1 MTLSLPLQIAI
12 VTETY
17 PPEINGVASTIA
29 RFINGLHECGHSISL
44 IRPRQGRGD
53 QARDQERFSEVL
65 VSGIPIPG
73 YSALKIGLP
82 EKNMLIRKWVK
93 QRPDLV
99 HLVTEGPLGW
109 SALQAAKKL
118 GIPVCSDFRT
128 NFDAYSSHYGFSWL
142 KSSIQ
147 KYMRYFHNRSNFT
160 MVPTQAMR
168 EQLYKQ
174 GFERLKVVARG
185 IDTDLFSPTKRCD
198 KLRQR
203 WGIKSK
209 QKAILYVGRLASEK
223 NLQLSVDS
231 FKAMLQIDP
240 SLKMIW
246 VGDGPERAALEL
258 SCPNSIF
265 AGMQTG
271 ESLAQYYA
279 SSDIFLFSS
288 VSETFGNVTLEAMA
302 SGLAVVAFD
311 YAAAQQFIKNGS
323 NGLLAEMH
331 NSLAFI
337 AQSQSIVRDSV
348 DLQHISQQAR
358 LTTLDHSWQKVTKN
372 LEDNYRDLIHN
383 SKTDCGVMSKNLIR
397 C

>member
-82 EKNMLIRKWVK
+82 EKNMLTRKWAK

-160 MVPTQAMR
+160 MVPTKAMR
-168 EQLYKQ
+168 EQLHKQ

-185 IDTDLFSPTKRCD
+185 IDTDLFSPTKRCE
-198 KLRQR
+198 KLRRR
-203 WGIKSK
+203 WGLKEK
-209 QKAILYVGRLASEK
+209 NKAVLYVGRLASEK
-223 NLQLSVDS
+223 NLLLSVDA
-231 FKAMLQIDP
+231 FKAMLKIDP

-258 SCPNSIF
+258 SCPSSIF

-288 VSETFGNVTLEAMA
+288 ISETFGNVTLEAMA

-311 YAAAQQFIKNGS
+311 YAAAQQFIQNGS
-323 NGLLAEMH
+323 NGLLAEMN
-331 NSLAFI
+331 NSSAFI

-358 LTTLDHSWQKVTKN
+358 LTTLDHSWQKVTKH